1 MQLTATQIETFH
13 HEGYLAVE
21 GVLDSADLDVLIA
34 DFDVLVDE
42 VAQDLY
48 REGVISER
56 YADEPFERRIALLS
70 RAIGGSLQ
78 ARVSFP
84 NNLRRPLFDFLNNK
98 KLHD

>member
-56 YADEPFERRIALLS
+56 
-70 RAIGGSLQ
+70 
-78 ARVSFP
+78 
-84 NNLRRPLFDFLNNK
+84 
-98 KLHD
+98 